1 MVDLRLQYLMKWYTS
16 WFMFAFQNR
25 HRAKPNLQAWL
36 SCERLLLPLM
46 FYYIQMCRRNT
57 LKAQTFGRAEVHM
70 WQDWSERSVFNITER
85 VFPQVSLGKD
95 RAHFPQDSSTHFL
108 FLIKIYSLGKCCLIK
123 QQEKG
128 VCCLQKYKE
137 ISFKDS
143 PVLKRLVFK
152 LDLPRQVWHV

>member
-1 MVDLRLQYLMKWYTS
+1 M
-16 WFMFAFQNR
+16 
-25 HRAKPNLQAWL
+25 
-36 SCERLLLPLM
+36 
-46 FYYIQMCRRNT
+46 
-57 LKAQTFGRAEVHM
+57 
-70 WQDWSERSVFNITER
+70 
-85 VFPQVSLGKD
+85 
-95 RAHFPQDSSTHFL
+95 HFL

-143 PVLKRLVFK
+143 PILKRLVFK